1 MLDIKFV
8 RENPEVVQT
17 ALKNRGNS
25 LTLDVF
31 MELEKQRREIL
42 GKVEVLKGQRNTVS
56 KQISVMKK
64 NKENTDDIVAEMRR
78 VGDEITELDAELR
91 EVETKLRDI
100 MLNIPNIPDKSVPVG
115 KDENDNP
122 EVRRWGEPKTFAF
135 EPKAHW
141 DLGEDL
147 QILDP
152 ERAAK
157 VTGARFTFYK
167 GLGARLERSV
177 INVIQKCSHRL
188 LPTRKA

>member
-64 NKENTDDIVAEMRR
+64 NKENTDDIKIDR
-78 VGDEITELDAELR
+78 V
-91 EVETKLRDI
+91 KL
-100 MLNIPNIPDKSVPVG
+100 N
-115 KDENDNP
+115 
-122 EVRRWGEPKTFAF
+122 
-135 EPKAHW
+135 
-141 DLGEDL
+141 
-147 QILDP
+147 
-152 ERAAK
+152 
-157 VTGARFTFYK
+157 YK
-167 GLGARLERSV
+167 
-177 INVIQKCSHRL
+177 K
-188 LPTRKA
+188 

>member
-78 VGDEITELDAELR
+78 VGDEITALDADLS
-91 EVETKLRDI
+91 EVETNLRDI
-100 MLNIPNIPDKSVPVG
+100 MLNIP
-115 KDENDNP
+115 EY
-122 EVRRWGEPKTFAF
+122 
-135 EPKAHW
+135 
-141 DLGEDL
+141 
-147 QILDP
+147 
-152 ERAAK
+152 
-157 VTGARFTFYK
+157 TG
-167 GLGARLERSV
+167 
-177 INVIQKCSHRL
+177 
-188 LPTRKA
+188 

>member
-64 NKENTDDIVAEMRR
+64 NKEND
-78 VGDEITELDAELR
+78 LDS
-91 EVETKLRDI
+91 
-100 MLNIPNIPDKSVPVG
+100 M
-115 KDENDNP
+115 
-122 EVRRWGEPKTFAF
+122 
-135 EPKAHW
+135 
-141 DLGEDL
+141 
-147 QILDP
+147 IL
-152 ERAAK
+152 
-157 VTGARFTFYK
+157 
-167 GLGARLERSV
+167 L
-177 INVIQKCSHRL
+177 II
-188 LPTRKA
+188 